1 MKFQRDHA
9 ALSRLQA
16 DLARLA
22 QPFLPRRLGESA
34 SLTEPDDLQSLF
46 DANPSR
52 AAQLSYE
59 FGPLFLDLSKNLIT
73 ADALS
78 SLHQLAEASGMSGAI
93 AALFSGAQ
101 INNTEGRAALHT
113 ALRSAAEQDSAD
125 SDRSA
130 SVAAAQSRM
139 QELCSAVHSGDWL
152 GYDGH
157 RISHVVN
164 LGIGGSDLGPAMAV
178 RALADFAVDSL
189 HVSFVSNVD
198 PAHLARTLQGLDP
211 ATTLFIVASK
221 TFTTQETLANARAAK
236 RWLLAAGAGHKD
248 IARHFIA
255 TTANAAAAQEFG
267 IAQANVLPLW
277 DWVGGRFSLWS
288 VIGLPIALA
297 IGFDNFQTMLRGA
310 GDMDTHFATA
320 KAEDNLPLNLAL
332 LSYWYRQFFDSAST
346 AVVPYSE
353 DLSLFPSYLQQL
365 YMESLGKSVSREGAP
380 LNLRTSEVIWGS
392 AGTNGQ
398 HSYFQQLHQG
408 TELIPV
414 EFIAL
419 ASPSTTRLAQGQ
431 GQGESENEN
440 EKGSER
446 DSGAEQ
452 QAMLLANC
460 LSQSWALMRGDD
472 GAGDPHRNIPGH
484 RPSTT
489 MLLDSLTPASLGMLI
504 ALYEHRVF
512 ALSVLWN
519 INAFDQWGVELGKR
533 LAQQVLTALES
544 QPSSAALDPSTA
556 QLIARIR
563 ASRAGKK

>member
-9 ALSRLQA
+9 ALSRLHSELTS
-16 DLARLA
+16 LAEPL
-22 QPFLPRRLGESA
+22 QPRRLGDSA
-34 SLTEPDDLQSLF
+34 PQPEQQPEPHDLRSLF
-46 DANPSR
+46 EADPHR
-52 AAQLSYE
+52 AAQLSCE

-73 ADALS
+73 PDALKT
-78 SLHQLAEASGMSGAI
+78 LHALAEASGMSSAI

-113 ALRSAAEQDSAD
+113 ALRSSAEQDSAD
-125 SDRSA
+125 PERSA
-130 SVAAAQSRM
+130 SVASALSRM
-139 QELCSAVHSGDWL
+139 QALCSAIHSGDWL
-152 GYDGH
+152 GYDGR
-157 RISHVVN
+157 RITHVVN

-178 RALADFAVDSL
+178 RALADFATDSL

-198 PAHLARTLQGLDP
+198 PAHLTRTLKGLDP

-221 TFTTQETLANARAAK
+221 TFTTQETLANARTAK
-236 RWLLAAGAGHKD
+236 RWLLAAGAQERD
-248 IARHFIA
+248 VARHFIA
-255 TTANAAAAQEFG
+255 TTANTAAAQEFG
-267 IAQANVLPLW
+267 IAQDNVLPLW

-297 IGFDNFQTMLRGA
+297 IGFDNFQAMLGGA
-310 GDMDTHFATA
+310 GAMDRHFATA

-332 LSYWYRQFFDSAST
+332 LSYWYRRYFDSAST

-353 DLSLFPSYLQQL
+353 DLCLFPSYLQQL
-365 YMESLGKSVSREGAP
+365 YMESLGKSVSREGEA
-380 LNLRTSEVIWGS
+380 LTQRSSEVLWGS

-408 TELIPV
+408 TEFTPV

-419 ASPSTTRLAQGQ
+419 ASPSTARWGAEQ
-431 GQGESENEN
+431 
-440 EKGSER
+440 
-446 DSGAEQ
+446 DGAEQ

-460 LSQSWALMRGDD
+460 LSQSWALMRGDE
-472 GAGDPHRNIPGH
+472 GAGDPHRKIPGN

-489 MLLDSLTPASLGMLI
+489 LLLDSLTPASLGMLI

-544 QPSSAALDPSTA
+544 QPSDADLDPSTV

-563 ASRAGKK
+563 ARREREAREAQEAREE